1 MNSQANRAF
10 TLIELLVVIAI
21 IAILAAILFPV
32 FAQARGKA
40 RQTACISG
48 LRQIGM
54 ATQMYASDYDGLY
67 PYAKD
72 ASDQWVPAIW
82 GAYPGCDAII
92 NKIPF
97 LHPTLKAKIAS
108 PTLRQNG
115 ALDPYIK
122 SLDAWHC
129 AGDIGFDYLDNND
142 NCGGPCPMAARPTM
156 FEQFGASY
164 LWRTEISFRQKG
176 PDTLTGRDVDGNE
189 VGPEKVNILFDGNGS
204 WHGSTFS
211 SFDRSGRRYLTLF
224 GDGHAKNLTY
234 NDYQRAW
241 AINLDGTS
249 VNPCTPT

>member
-1 MNSQANRAF
+1 MKRTSRAF

-54 ATQMYASDYDGLY
+54 ATQMYAQDYDGLY

-92 NKIPF
+92 NRIPF

-108 PTLRQNG
+108 PTLRQAG
-115 ALDPYIK
+115 SLDPYIK
-122 SLDAWHC
+122 SLDAWRC

-164 LWRTEISFRQKG
+164 LWRTEVSFRQKG

-211 SFDRSGRRYLTLF
+211 SFDRSGRRYQVLF
-224 GDGHAKNLTY
+224 GDGHAKNLSY

-241 AINLDGTS
+241 AIDLDGTS
-249 VNPCTPT
+249 VNPCTPS